1 MNSTLTSTSSGHSS
15 HDNRIS
21 CLTVGPNQIF
31 VGTVGGDIQVI
42 DKNTGDILERKWRQ
56 DNTPIEGLMFDFEGK
71 LVYGTEFNLCIVD
84 KEFNTCL
91 KEIRSYEPLRKRTL
105 QFSDFLTFFSVD
117 TFDW

>member
-1 MNSTLTSTSSGHSS
+1 MDSTLTSTNSGHSS
-15 HDNRIS
+15 HNNRIS

-42 DKNTGDILERKWRQ
+42 DKNSGEVLERNWRQ

-84 KEFNTCL
+84 KDFN
-91 KEIRSYEPLRKRTL
+91 
-105 QFSDFLTFFSVD
+105 
-117 TFDW
+117 